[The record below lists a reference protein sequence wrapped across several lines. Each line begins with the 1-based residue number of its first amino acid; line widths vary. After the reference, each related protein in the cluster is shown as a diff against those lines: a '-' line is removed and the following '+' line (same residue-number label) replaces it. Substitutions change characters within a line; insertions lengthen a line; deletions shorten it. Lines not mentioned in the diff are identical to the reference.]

1 MDQNKTCLE
10 MAFELAR
17 SGEFSNL
24 DLLERRLRDQGYST
38 AQLDGPSLR
47 RQMRTLMVAA
57 DKMQGSTTPASW
69 MGATNARSHGER
81 KRKQTMPKPKLED
94 ESPEIDLEQDRG
106 TRPTEPVETDSNDIP
121 TADANGD
128 SDDERADENQAV
140 QDRS

>member
-47 RQMRTLMVAA
+47 RQMRELMVAA
-57 DKMQGSTTPASW
+57 GKIQASTTPTS
-69 MGATNARSHGER
+69 
-81 KRKQTMPKPKLED
+81 
-94 ESPEIDLEQDRG
+94 
-106 TRPTEPVETDSNDIP
+106 
-121 TADANGD
+121 
-128 SDDERADENQAV
+128 
-140 QDRS
+140 